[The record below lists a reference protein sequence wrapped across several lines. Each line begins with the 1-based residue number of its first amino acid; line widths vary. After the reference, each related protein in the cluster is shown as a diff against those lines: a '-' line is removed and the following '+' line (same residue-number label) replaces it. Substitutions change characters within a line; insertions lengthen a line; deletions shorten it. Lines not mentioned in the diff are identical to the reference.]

1 MRAKGLKCTVPSSY
15 GLVGGVSRQG
25 QFPHERA
32 RLPPS
37 MNRPFAKRGSF
48 ILTSLLA
55 CVSALGC
62 SSDPT
67 SSEPSNA
74 IEVGAILPFTGK
86 EAALGR
92 NIEQAML
99 LAMEDVN
106 AAGGIDGTP
115 LDVVSR
121 DSNSG
126 SDRGLNELLNLI
138 YNDKVQYLIGPE
150 ETDLANAIVPDIKS
164 LNITNI
170 LPGYAAP
177 SIQRASATGAWY
189 RLAPAAFDIGCAF
202 ARHAEDDGVIS
213 ANALSMTDDY
223 NSTLASSFNQQYSES
238 GRVLPSV
245 TVQAGQSSY
254 SGAIKRALD
263 FKPERTVLNAN
274 PATGAEVVTEWSI
287 GDGRGA
293 WYLSPLLRADAFLI
307 NVPYGA
313 LDGFLG
319 ISPSLSLKSECD
331 TQAMGFDHAA
341 ITCTRS
347 NAKRFNAHFAAR
359 WGGTE
364 PFPASRLYYD
374 AVLLLAIGMRYAV
387 ATTGTIPSAPELH
400 RLILQLND
408 STNPPARWSDLKS
421 AFAELDGG
429 RPLRFIGSGAEYQFD
444 RYGAARHVVFDTWTV
459 AAQSFV
465 DTGSYY
471 ASCNPL

>member
-1 MRAKGLKCTVPSSY
+1 TVPSSY
-15 GLVGGVSRQG
+15 GLVGGFSLPRPIFV
-25 QFPHERA
+25 FAP
-32 RLPPS
+32 PPS
-37 MNRPFAKRGSF
+37 RAMIRPFAKRES
-48 ILTSLLA
+48 LVAVCLLA
-55 CVSALGC
+55 CLSAFGC
-62 SSDPT
+62 SSGTTKTPGQT
-67 SSEPSNA
+67 
-74 IEVGAILPFTGK
+74 IQLGAILPFTGK

-115 LDVVSR
+115 LEVVSR

-126 SDRGLNELLNLI
+126 SERGLNELLNLI
-138 YNDKVQYLIGPE
+138 YNDQVQYLVGPE

-164 LNITNI
+164 LDITNI

-177 SIQRASATGAWY
+177 SVQRASATGAWY

-202 ARHAEDDGVIS
+202 ARHAEDDGVVS

-223 NSTLASSFNQQYSES
+223 NATLASAFNQQYSVS

-245 TVQAGQSSY
+245 TVEAGQSSY
-254 SGAIKRALD
+254 SGQIKRALD

-274 PATGAEVVTEWSI
+274 PATGSEVVTEWAI

-307 NVPYGA
+307 NVPYGS
-313 LDGFLG
+313 LDGLLG
-319 ISPSLSLKSECD
+319 ISPSLSLKSECE
-331 TQAMGFDHAA
+331 TLTGFDHGA
-341 ITCTRS
+341 IACTRG
-347 NAKRFNAHFAAR
+347 NAKRFDAHFAAR
-359 WGGTE
+359 WSGTL

-374 AVLLLAIGMRYAV
+374 AVVLLALGMRYAV
-387 ATTGTIPSAPELH
+387 ATTGSVPSAAELH

-408 STNPPARWSDLKS
+408 AANQPASWHDLKS
-421 AFAELDGG
+421 AFAALESGEK
-429 RPLRFIGSGAEYQFD
+429 LRFIGSGAEYGFD
-444 RYGAARHVVFDTWTV
+444 RYGAAQHVIFDTWTV

>member
-1 MRAKGLKCTVPSSY
+1 
-15 GLVGGVSRQG
+15 
-25 QFPHERA
+25 
-32 RLPPS
+32 

-48 ILTSLLA
+48 VLASLLA

-62 SSDPT
+62 STDPAST
-67 SSEPSNA
+67 EPADA
-74 IEVGAILPFTGK
+74 IQVGAILPFTGK

-106 AAGGIDGTP
+106 RAGGIDGKP
-115 LDVVSR
+115 ISVVSR

-138 YNDKVQYLIGPE
+138 YNDQVQYLVGPE
-150 ETDLANAIVPDIKS
+150 ETDLANAIVQDIKG

-202 ARHAEDDGVIS
+202 ARHAEDDGVVS

-223 NSTLASSFNQQYSES
+223 NSTLASAFNQQYAQS
-238 GRVLPSV
+238 GRALPSV
-245 TVQAGQSSY
+245 TVQADQSSY
-254 SGAIKRALD
+254 SSAIQRALD

-287 GDGRGA
+287 GDRRGS

-307 NVPYGA
+307 NIPYGS
-313 LDGFLG
+313 LNGTFG
-319 ISPSLSLKSECD
+319 ISPSLSLRSECD
-331 TQAMGFDHAA
+331 SLSGFDHGT
-341 ITCTRS
+341 ITCKRG
-347 NAKRFNAHFAAR
+347 NAARFSAHFAER
-359 WGGTE
+359 WGGTQ
-364 PFPASRLYYD
+364 PFPASHLYYD
-374 AVLLLAIGMRYAV
+374 AVVLLAMGMRYAV
-387 ATTGTIPSAPELH
+387 ATTGKIPAAPELH

-408 STNPPARWSDLKS
+408 DANPPARWYDLDAAFSDLGSGKK
-421 AFAELDGG
+421 
-429 RPLRFIGSGAEYQFD
+429 LRFIGSGAEYSFD
-444 RYGAARHVVFDTWTV
+444 RYGAAQHVVFDTWTV
-459 AAQSFV
+459 SAQSFV

>member
-1 MRAKGLKCTVPSSY
+1 MIS
-15 GLVGGVSRQG
+15 
-25 QFPHERA
+25 
-32 RLPPS
+32 
-37 MNRPFAKRGSF
+37 PFAKRES
-48 ILTSLLA
+48 LVVVSLLA
-55 CVSALGC
+55 ALSELGC
-62 SSDPT
+62 SSN
-67 SSEPSNA
+67 EPNQPGDT
-74 IEVGAILPFTGK
+74 IQVGAILPFTGK

-115 LDVVSR
+115 LEVVSR

-126 SDRGLNELLNLI
+126 SARGLNELLNLI
-138 YNDKVQYLIGPE
+138 YNDKVRYLVGPE
-150 ETDLANAIVPDIKS
+150 ETELANAIVPDIKN

-177 SIQRASATGAWY
+177 SVQRASATGAWF

-202 ARHAEDDGVIS
+202 ARHAEDDGVVS
-213 ANALSMTDDY
+213 ANALSLTDDY
-223 NSTLASSFNQQYSES
+223 NSTLTSSFNQQYSES

-254 SGAIKRALD
+254 SAAIKRALD

-274 PATGAEVVTEWSI
+274 PATGAEVVTEWAI
-287 GDGRGA
+287 GDHRGS

-307 NVPYGA
+307 NVPYGS
-313 LDGFLG
+313 LDGLLG
-319 ISPSLSLKSECD
+319 ISPSLSLHSECD
-331 TQAMGFDHAA
+331 TLSGFAHGA
-341 ITCTRS
+341 ITCTRG
-347 NAKRFNAHFAAR
+347 NATRFGAHFADR
-359 WGGTE
+359 WSGTQ

-374 AVLLLAIGMRYAV
+374 AVILLAMGIRYAV
-387 ATTGTIPSAPELH
+387 ATTGKVPSAPELH

-408 STNPPARWSDLKS
+408 EANQPARWYDLES
-421 AFAELDGG
+421 AFSALATGEK
-429 RPLRFIGSGAEYQFD
+429 LRFIGSGAEYSFD
-444 RYGAARHVVFDTWTV
+444 RYGAAQHVVFDTWTV
-459 AAQSFV
+459 SAQSFV

>member
-1 MRAKGLKCTVPSSY
+1 MHGSLVVQNAWVAFAARANLRIRHSQLSV
-15 GLVGGVSRQG
+15 
-25 QFPHERA
+25 
-32 RLPPS
+32 
-37 MNRPFAKRGSF
+37 MNRPLAKRESL
-48 ILTSLLA
+48 IVASLLT
-55 CVSALGC
+55 CLSALGC
-62 SSDPT
+62 SSNPT
-67 SSEPSNA
+67 DGEPEDS
-74 IEVGAILPFTGK
+74 IQIGAILPFTGR

-115 LDVVSR
+115 IDVLSR

-138 YNDKVQYLIGPE
+138 YNDKVQYLVGPE
-150 ETDLANAIVPDIKS
+150 ETDLANAIVPDVKS

-177 SIQRASATGAWY
+177 SVQRASATGAWY

-202 ARHAEDDGVIS
+202 ARHAEDEGVVS
-213 ANALSMTDDY
+213 ANALSMNDDY
-223 NSTLASSFNQQYSES
+223 NATLASSFNQQYAES
-238 GRVLPSV
+238 GRALPSV

-254 SGAIKRALD
+254 SSAIKRALD

-274 PATGAEVVTEWSI
+274 PAIGAEVVTEWAI

-307 NVPYGA
+307 NVPYGS
-313 LDGFLG
+313 LNGMLG
-319 ISPSLSLKSECD
+319 VSPSLSLRSECE
-331 TQAMGFDHAA
+331 TLSGYDHGV
-341 ITCTRS
+341 ITCTRGNATRFS
-347 NAKRFNAHFAAR
+347 NHFAAR
-359 WGGTE
+359 WSGTQ

-374 AVLLLAIGMRYAV
+374 AVVLLAMGMRYAV
-387 ATTGTIPSAPELH
+387 ATTGKVPAAPELH
-400 RLILQLND
+400 RIILQLND
-408 STNPPARWSDLKS
+408 AANPPARWDELEA
-421 AFAELDGG
+421 AFSELASGKK
-429 RPLRFIGSGAEYQFD
+429 LRFIGAGAEYSFD
-444 RYGAARHVVFDTWTV
+444 RYGAAQHVVFDTWTV

-471 ASCNPL
+471 AKCNPL

>member
-1 MRAKGLKCTVPSSY
+1 MSSVLNQLFAARESVVLAS
-15 GLVGGVSRQG
+15 LV
-25 QFPHERA
+25 
-32 RLPPS
+32 
-37 MNRPFAKRGSF
+37 
-48 ILTSLLA
+48 A
-55 CVSALGC
+55 CLSGLGC
-62 SSDPT
+62 SSSPAA
-67 SSEPSNA
+67 SSSVES
-74 IEVGAILPFTGK
+74 IQVGAILPFTGK

-115 LDVVSR
+115 LEVVSR

-126 SDRGLNELLNLI
+126 SERGLNELLNLI
-138 YNDKVQYLIGPE
+138 YNDRIQYLVGPE
-150 ETDLANAIVPDIKS
+150 ETELANAIVSDVKS

-177 SIQRASATGAWY
+177 SVQRASATGAWY

-202 ARHAEDDGVIS
+202 ARHAEDEGVVS

-223 NSTLASSFNQQYSES
+223 NATLASSFNQQYSVS

-245 TVQAGQSSY
+245 TVQANQSSY
-254 SGAIKRALD
+254 SSAIKRALD

-274 PATGAEVVTEWSI
+274 PATGSEVITEWSI

-307 NVPYGA
+307 NVPYGS
-313 LDGFLG
+313 LDGLLG
-319 ISPSLSLKSECD
+319 ISPSLSLRSECD
-331 TQAMGFDHAA
+331 TLTGFDHGA
-341 ITCTRS
+341 IECKRTNATRFS
-347 NAKRFNAHFAAR
+347 AHFAAR
-359 WGGTE
+359 WGGTQ

-374 AVLLLAIGMRYAV
+374 AVVLLAMGMQYAV
-387 ATTGTIPSAPELH
+387 ATTGKIPSAPELH

-408 STNPPARWSDLKS
+408 SGNPPAHWYDLET
-421 AFAELDGG
+421 AFATIESGE
-429 RPLRFIGSGAEYQFD
+429 RLRFVGSGAEYSFD
-444 RYGAARHVVFDTWTV
+444 RYGAAQHVVFDTWTV
-459 AAQSFV
+459 AGQSFV